1 MAQREVA
8 RVQRTEQEAVNRHFA
23 VYVLPS
29 MVAVGAAII
38 VRSLALGT
46 WVTAL
51 LTVAVILGSA
61 AWVLIAASRFRW
73 LISSPTSDELEDIRL
88 NNHIRCSAG
97 GGNWPE
103 RSTSAVQ
110 RFRQAII
117 RTLQALIATT
127 ALDLKPTLMVQR
139 DRNMV
144 DRTPS

>member
-61 AWVLIAASRFRW
+61 AWVLIAASRFR
-73 LISSPTSDELEDIRL
+73 D
-88 NNHIRCSAG
+88 
-97 GGNWPE
+97 
-103 RSTSAVQ
+103 
-110 RFRQAII
+110 
-117 RTLQALIATT
+117 
-127 ALDLKPTLMVQR
+127 
-139 DRNMV
+139 
-144 DRTPS
+144 